1 MSTAASG
8 NRFIVEGMGF
18 HNTAGPKGHQAV
30 AYLSSSDMSAYFN
43 CRFEGYQDTLYY
55 ISNRQ
60 FYRNCVI
67 TGTVDFIFG
76 EGTAL
81 IQDSVIVLRMP
92 DPNQQNIITAD
103 GNFERNAI
111 AGLVLQKCKI
121 VPERQLFPN
130 RFKVRSFLGR
140 PWKRYST
147 TAIMESEIGDLIQPE
162 GWMIW
167 EGKNNHKTA
176 IVAEYGN
183 WGTGANTNK
192 RVKWNKFRV
201 ITNRNE
207 ALRYTASIHLEAG
220 KDPLKWVRSTGVAV
234 DLGLTK

>member
-121 VPERQLFPN
+121 VPERQLFPD
-130 RFKVRSFLGR
+130 RFEVRSFLGC

-147 TAIMESEIGDLIQPE
+147 TAILESEIGDLIQPE

-207 ALRYTASIHLEAG
+207 ALRYTASIHLE
-220 KDPLKWVRSTGVAV
+220 DPSKWVRSTGVPV
-234 DLGLTK
+234 NLGLTK

>member
-30 AYLSSSDMSAYFN
+30 AYLSSSDMSAHFN
-43 CRFEGYQDTLYY
+43 YRFEGYQDTLYY

-76 EGTAL
+76 VGTAL

-111 AGLVLQKCKI
+111 AGLVHQKCKI

-201 ITNRNE
+201 ITERNE
-207 ALRYTASIHLEAG
+207 ALLYTASIHLEAG
-220 KDPLKWVRSTGVAV
+220 KDPLKWVRSTGVPV
-234 DLGLTK
+234 DLRLTK